1 MRIRKKRD
9 DEDGREKKRREMKRT
24 RERSGKKD

>member
-1 MRIRKKRD
+1 MRIRKKWD
-9 DEDGREKKRREMKRT
+9 DEDGREKKMRGMKGK